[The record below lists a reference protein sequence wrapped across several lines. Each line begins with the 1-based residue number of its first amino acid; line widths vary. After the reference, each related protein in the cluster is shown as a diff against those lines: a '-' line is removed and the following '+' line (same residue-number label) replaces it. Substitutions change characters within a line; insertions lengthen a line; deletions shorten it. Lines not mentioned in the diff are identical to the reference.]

1 MLILLIIASIISSVV
16 LCVYTW
22 QLAGLKK
29 NNSEYIGLFLVGF
42 SSIIMIGIL
51 SVSQEPSS
59 IIPICGVIIASFSI
73 KSKLFHRELMI
84 LNTLKRGIPHNT
96 SKL

>member
-1 MLILLIIASIISSVV
+1 MLIALMVSAVISSIVF
-16 LCVYTW
+16 CTYTW

-42 SSIIMIGIL
+42 SSVIMIGLLGVDMNPDVI
-51 SVSQEPSS
+51 V
-59 IIPICGVIIASFSI
+59 PICGVIIASFSI

-84 LNTLKRGIPHNT
+84 LNQLKRGIEARNF
-96 SKL
+96 

>member
-22 QLAGLKK
+22 KLAGLKK

-51 SVSQEPSS
+51 SAGQDSNS

-84 LNTLKRGIPHNT
+84 LNTLKRGIESN
-96 SKL
+96 KAA

>member
-1 MLILLIIASIISSVV
+1 MLILLIITAIISSVV

-42 SSIIMIGIL
+42 SSVIMIALI
-51 SVSQEPSS
+51 SVSSDPNS
-59 IIPICGVIIASFSI
+59 IIPICGIIIASFSI
-73 KSKLFHRELMI
+73 KSKLFHRELII
-84 LNTLKRGIPHNT
+84 LNTLKRGLSTQH
-96 SKL
+96 K